1 MGVSSTARAGSGR
14 DSTCVPLTWLTSDSS
29 EAGASTSAGARLTV
43 IRRGGER
50 KPHGGQRRAHA
61 FAGFGDRLVR
71 QADDIECHH
80 ARRELHLAVDIEHV
94 DAIEGDGV
102 DAGNHAIA
110 DR

>member
-1 MGVSSTARAGSGR
+1 MRALFQHIGGR
-14 DSTCVPLTWLTSDSS
+14 KIDRDPP
-29 EAGASTSAGARLTV
+29 
-43 IRRGGER
+43 RRQR

-71 QADDIECHH
+71 QADDIERHH